1 MNLPFVTEPYFK
13 CSISYFISYFSCII
27 IFVGLVI
34 LSLIAIP
41 DDTDNVNVVRFS
53 FISSS
58 IFFSLI
64 LARIL
69 CVCLIPQKDDEIEIL
84 RVNDETKNVE
94 WYNE

>member
-1 MNLPFVTEPYFK
+1 MLLNLILNVQLVILYLIFHV
-13 CSISYFISYFSCII
+13 

-58 IFFSLI
+58 IFLALI

-84 RVNDETKNVE
+84 HVNDQTENVE